1 MSFLGKG
8 STSLFCGKTASIQHA
23 DQVLILIDF
32 FISSGKNPSLDTL
45 FYPGFEPFQTSMALA
60 ISWGFFPLS
69 QILGRALTCDAGGG
83 VAADDQK
90 TPSPSIGQQFFHWNF
105 LAELVGLGQ
114 PVGTA
119 SERNQR
125 VDHFSW
131 CVPFWCLE
139 SATWGGHQCLSVPSV
154 DAGLARW
161 KIDRI
166 QPAANSQAGHTGHT
180 GFWSSSS
187 SKRPDGH
194 TGHTGHTGHR
204 GTRPAKTVLLQRHQ
218 MSKDFQDLQ
227 YPVWSGIFFSFLR
240 WEIFPVWEEFIKNNI
255 GLWFGSLRKKL
266 RGKI

>member
-8 STSLFCGKTASIQHA
+8 STSLFCGKTANIQHA

-32 FISSGKNPSLDTL
+32 FISSGKNPSFDTL
-45 FYPGFEPFQTSMALA
+45 IFYPGFEPFQTSMALA

-69 QILGRALTCDAGGG
+69 QILGRALTCDVGGG
-83 VAADDQK
+83 YVAADDQK
-90 TPSPSIGQQFFHWNF
+90 TPSTSLKCGCGQQFFHWKF

-125 VDHFSW
+125 VDHFW

-139 SATWGGHQCLSVPSV
+139 SATWGGHQCFSVSV
-154 DAGLARW
+154 DAGPAR
-161 KIDRI
+161 KIHRI
-166 QPAANSQAGHTGHT
+166 QPAASQAP
-180 GFWSSSS
+180 
-187 SKRPDGH
+187 KLVRPV
-194 TGHTGHTGHR
+194 TPVTPATPVTPVTGHR
-204 GTRPAKTVLLQRHQ
+204 GTRPGKTVLLQRHQ

-240 WEIFPVWEEFIKNNI
+240 WEIFPVWEEFVKNNI
-255 GLWFGSLRKKL
+255 GLWFGSLRVL
-266 RGKI
+266 